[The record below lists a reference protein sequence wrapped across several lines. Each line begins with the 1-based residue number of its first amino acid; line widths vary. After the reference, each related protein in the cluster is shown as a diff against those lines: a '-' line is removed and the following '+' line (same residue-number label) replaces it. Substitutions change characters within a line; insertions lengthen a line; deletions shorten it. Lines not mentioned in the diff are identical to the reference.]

1 MKICTLTRV
10 PLVLKKALP
19 AVLLLACLSLAVTP
33 CARAQMTL
41 VFDYNISNANAT
53 TIRLQGSFAD
63 PSFLSKDATGYTS
76 QFSIGEG
83 GINFRK
89 GDQTGMRGGSLNWS
103 LTSGSSLTGNL
114 IFDQVPD
121 TTIGD
126 RISLSI
132 APGYNVA
139 NALPSDYIAGASI
152 DTTLIF
158 NNTPLTSLG
167 LLNTNGGTFTAG
179 TNSVTWSV
187 TAVPEPS
194 TYALFAVLA
203 C

>member
-1 MKICTLTRV
+1 
-10 PLVLKKALP
+10 
-19 AVLLLACLSLAVTP
+19 
-33 CARAQMTL
+33 MTL

-63 PSFLSKDATGYTS
+63 TSFLSQDASGYTS
-76 QFSIGEG
+76 QFSIGES

-89 GDQTGMRGGSLNWS
+89 GDQTGMRGGILNWS

-114 IFDQVPD
+114 AFNQAPD
-121 TTIGD
+121 TTVGD

-132 APGYNVA
+132 VPGFDVE
-139 NALPSDYIAGASI
+139 NALPLGYTAGTSI

-158 NNTPLTSLG
+158 NDTTLTSLG
-167 LLNTNGGTFTAG
+167 LYNTNGGTFTAG

-194 TYALFAVLA
+194 TYALFAGLGILGYVAWRRRAALLLQ
-203 C
+203 